1 MPVPRVLQGA
11 IRWNFAGW
19 IPDNVT
25 IVNDTNAEQVTA
37 SDQAVR
43 ETIKK
48 NVDPVKDVIPI
59 WVHPS
64 SEDMDTLSNNNTA
77 IFNYTDNQ
85 LAKWVQ
91 KGGIDSEW
99 SDYLKK
105 VIVSSSP
112 QVRYPDYYGIDM
124 SSMDQFIA
132 FKAALALLEERG
144 MGSIVRQVY
153 EKIKAANG
161 CTDENYVKEIYAPF
175 SDEEISAKIAEL
187 LTPEGITTPVT
198 LIFQTVEGLHRSCPN
213 HPGDWYF
220 TGDYPTPG
228 GLRMLNRAFMA
239 YVEEEMN
246 L

>member
-1 MPVPRVLQGA
+1 MDNLVIIDDSIVRGTTLRQSIIRILDRLHPRRM
-11 IRWNFAGW
+11 I
-19 IPDNVT
+19 
-25 IVNDTNAEQVTA
+25 
-37 SDQAVR
+37 
-43 ETIKK
+43 
-48 NVDPVKDVIPI
+48 
-59 WVHPS
+59 
-64 SEDMDTLSNNNTA
+64 
-77 IFNYTDNQ
+77 
-85 LAKWVQ
+85 
-91 KGGIDSEW
+91 
-99 SDYLKK
+99 
-105 VIVSSSP
+105 IVSSAP
-112 QVRYPDYYGIDM
+112 QIRYPDYYGIDM

-153 EKIKAANG
+153 DKIKAANG